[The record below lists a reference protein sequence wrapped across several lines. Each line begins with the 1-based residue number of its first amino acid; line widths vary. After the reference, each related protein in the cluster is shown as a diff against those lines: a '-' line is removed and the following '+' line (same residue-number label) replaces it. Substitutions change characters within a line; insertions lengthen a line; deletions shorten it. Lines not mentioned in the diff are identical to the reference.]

1 VLHNGPVNGRAG
13 AFGTTALARNDIVYT
28 ELPVSVL
35 PSLMSRQMA
44 SATRPQYYA
53 FAVSAL
59 SDEVINTEAAHAT
72 KNGLRLSDS
81 AVCLSGLITTIIEAL
96 GDAV

>member
-59 SDEVINTEAAHAT
+59 SDEVINTEAA
-72 KNGLRLSDS
+72 GLRLSDS